1 MSVEEGDRAPGFAL
15 PAGPGEEVDLGELF
29 GRERVVLAFFP
40 LAFSPVCTTEL
51 CTFADLWDQ
60 ISGLDARVFGIS
72 VDSPFV
78 NARFREEE
86 EIPFPLL
93 SDFNREVTPAWGV
106 LHENLM
112 GLEDVAKRSVF
123 VVGADGRVAYRWVT
137 DDPGVEPDY
146 DEVRAALEAAPA
158 AA

>member
-1 MSVEEGDRAPGFAL
+1 MSVQEGDRAPGFTL
-15 PAGPGEEVDLGELF
+15 PAGPGEELDVGELF

-40 LAFSPVCTTEL
+40 LAFSPVCTDEL
-51 CTFADLWDQ
+51 RTFAERWDEL
-60 ISGLDARVFGIS
+60 SELDARVLGVS

-86 EIPFPLL
+86 NIPFPLL
-93 SDFNREVTPAWGV
+93 SDFNREVSSEWGV
-106 LHENLM
+106 LHEDLA
-112 GLEDVAKRSVF
+112 GLEGVAKRSIF
-123 VVGADGRVAYRWVT
+123 VVGGDGRVAYRWVT

-146 DEVRAALEAAPA
+146 DEVRASVEAAPA

>member
-1 MSVEEGDRAPGFAL
+1 MSVREGDRAPGFTL
-15 PAGPGEEVDLGELF
+15 PAGPEEEIDVGELF

-40 LAFSPVCTTEL
+40 LAFSPVCTDEL
-51 CTFADLWDQ
+51 CAFARRWDRLDE
-60 ISGLDARVFGIS
+60 LDARVFGIS

-86 EIPFPLL
+86 DLPFPLL
-93 SDFNREVTPAWGV
+93 SDFNREVADEWGV
-106 LHENLM
+106 LHDDLM
-112 GLEDVAKRSVF
+112 GLEGVARRSVF

-137 DDPGVEPDY
+137 DDPDVEPDY
-146 DEVRAALEAAPA
+146 EEVRAAVRAAPA

>member
-1 MSVEEGDRAPGFAL
+1 MSVREGDRAPGFTL
-15 PAGPGEEVDLGELF
+15 PSGPDEDVDVGDLF

-51 CTFADLWDQ
+51 CTFADRWDELAD
-60 ISGLDARVFGIS
+60 LDARVFGVS

-86 EIPFPLL
+86 GIPFPLL
-93 SDFNREVTPAWGV
+93 SDFNREVASAWGV
-106 LHENLM
+106 LHEDLM
-112 GLEDVAKRSVF
+112 GLEGVAKRSVF
-123 VVGADGRVAYRWVT
+123 VVGADGTVAYRWVT
-137 DDPGVEPDY
+137 DDPGIEPDY